1 MSSRTECMIAVV
13 GEIRMALGLQFR
25 NAPHK
30 SNQQFRGSWAK
41 EKCVD
46 NVQKWAVWIE
56 GMDRSRS

>member
-1 MSSRTECMIAVV
+1 MIAVV